1 MSELVLPA
9 LLVLVAGGVWLR
21 LWFRRLRQ
29 RRVAARR
36 RIEAPN
42 SHYASLGVRQIE
54 DRERW
59 GRIDVQ
65 GLHPLNRD
73 EVKRLLE
80 IVDVSGVAAL
90 STRERLFLDNMALP
104 RLGA

>member
-1 MSELVLPA
+1 MTELVLPA

-21 LWFRRLRQ
+21 LWLRTLRRQ
-29 RRVAARR
+29 RIAARR
-36 RIEAPN
+36 RVEAPN

-59 GRIDVQ
+59 GRIDLQ
-65 GLHPLNRD
+65 RLHPVNRE
-73 EVKRLLE
+73 EVVRLLE
-80 IVDVSGVAAL
+80 IVDASGVAVL
-90 STRERLFLDNMALP
+90 SARERLFLDNMALP

>member
-1 MSELVLPA
+1 MSELMLPA

-21 LWFRRLRQ
+21 LWLRRLREQ
-29 RRVAARR
+29 RIAARR
-36 RIEAPN
+36 RVEAPN

-65 GLHPLNRD
+65 HLHPLNRA
-73 EVKRLLE
+73 EVVRLLE
-80 IVDVSGVAAL
+80 IVDASGVAVL
-90 STRERLFLDNMALP
+90 SDRERLFLDNMAVP
-104 RLGA
+104 RLGT

>member
-1 MSELVLPA
+1 MTELVLPA

-21 LWFRRLRQ
+21 LGLRSLRQ
-29 RRVAARR
+29 RRIAARR
-36 RIEAPN
+36 RVEEPN

-65 GLHPLNRD
+65 RLHPINSE
-73 EVKRLLE
+73 EVVRLLE
-80 IVDVSGVAAL
+80 IVDESGVAVL
-90 STRERLFLDNMALP
+90 SPRERLFLDNMALP